1 MPRQSTPSAVATIGI
16 DVGKN
21 TFHLEGLDPRGA
33 VVLQLKSSRNSL
45 SGVFPICRVA

>member
-1 MPRQSTPSAVATIGI
+1 MPHQSTPSKVATIGI

-33 VVLQLKSSRNSL
+33 IVLQLKSSRNSL